1 MSPVSVVLPNLNGR
15 RLLERFLPDLLAALE
30 RVSGPH
36 QVLVVDNASRD
47 GSAAWL
53 RERFPA
59 VEVLE
64 QRENLGFGGGMNAGI
79 AAARHPWLLALNT
92 DIHVEAGF
100 LPPLLRA
107 AGEPAL
113 FAAVP
118 RILMSRLDGRVESV
132 MDGLWTGGFL
142 EFDQPGFR
150 VEGPSHP
157 DPRPVLFPV
166 GGCALFHRDRLRELG
181 GFDDLYRPFYWEDI
195 DLGWRAWKRGFTV
208 RYVPE
213 SVVHHRHRGTIR
225 ARFRHEEIILAQRM
239 NQLLFH
245 WKNLHDPRL
254 RAAHLRGIVLRALS
268 EDVEGERGYL
278 EALVLALRRLDEV
291 PPRRRREAA
300 AARLSDRAALAR
312 MRAVSPRAPAA
323 RSREETGTALRVLHV
338 HSTLGVV
345 GGAESYL
352 FGLLGD
358 LARRGVYSEVAVET
372 DISGNPPAPVH
383 LIPHVADQTP
393 VWTSRERERFVDI
406 VEVAD
411 PDVIHLHNT
420 WNTTLVQ
427 TATALGPTIRSLHDH
442 TMFCPGWNKEYVGGG
457 LCTEP
462 MGAHCLDRH
471 FRGGCDSFR
480 WPTFLEAF
488 RSVRERRRLVEAH
501 RAAARL
507 VVASRYMASELR
519 TVGFP
524 DSQILVNPYYTGL
537 PDDPGP
543 PPGEEPPLV
552 ATLCRVQQPDKGVAE
567 LLQALAR
574 MKRPCR
580 AVIAGSGRDLEA
592 MRRLKDELG
601 LGARVDLPGFTPHAD
616 AMELLARATV
626 VAFPSMWNEP
636 FGIVGL
642 EALARGR
649 PVVAFDVGGVREWLE
664 PDRTGLLV
672 ARGDVAAFAAA
683 LDALIG
689 DPRRAAALGRAGR
702 EATRTRFTAAAHLDR
717 LLTAYRAAVAS

>member
-1 MSPVSVVLPNLNGR
+1 MSPVSAVLPNLNGR

-30 RVSGPH
+30 RTGESH

-53 RERFPA
+53 REHHPS
-59 VEVLE
+59 VEVLA
-64 QRENLGFGGGMNAGI
+64 QKENLGFGGAMNAGI

-92 DIHVEAGF
+92 DLHVEGDF

-107 AGEPAL
+107 AEEPAL

-132 MDGLWTGGFL
+132 MDGLWNGGFL
-142 EFDQPGFR
+142 EFDQPGLR

-166 GGCALFHRDRLRELG
+166 GGCALFHRNRLRELG
-181 GFDDLYRPFYWEDI
+181 GFDDLFRPFYWEDL
-195 DLGWRAWKRGFTV
+195 DLGYRAWKRGFTV

-245 WKNLHDPRL
+245 WKNVHDPRL
-254 RAAHLRGIVLRALS
+254 LAAHLRGIVLRALS
-268 EDVEGERGYL
+268 EDVEGERWYL

-291 PPRRRREAA
+291 PARRSREAA

-312 MRAVSPRAPAA
+312 TRARVPRAPAGRGRA
-323 RSREETGTALRVLHV
+323 ETGSALRVLHV

-358 LARRGVYSEVAVET
+358 LSRRGVYSEVAVER
-372 DISGNPPAPVH
+372 DISGAPPAPVH
-383 LIPHVADQTP
+383 LVAHVADQTP
-393 VWTSRERERFVDI
+393 VWSERERDRFVDV
-406 VEVAD
+406 VEAAD
-411 PDVIHLHNT
+411 PDVLHLHNT
-420 WNTTLVQ
+420 WNVALVQ
-427 TATALGPTIRSLHDH
+427 TATALGPTIRSVHDH
-442 TMFCPGWNKEYVGGG
+442 TLFCPGWNKEYVGGG

-480 WPTFLEAF
+480 WPTFPEAL
-488 RSVRERRRLVEAH
+488 REVRERRRLLEAH
-501 RAAARL
+501 ESVGRL
-507 VVASRYMASELR
+507 VVASRYMASELAA
-519 TVGFP
+519 VGFP
-524 DSQILVNPYYTGL
+524 ESQLVVNPYYTAV
-537 PDDPGP
+537 PEDPGP
-543 PPGEEPPLV
+543 PPGGGPPLV
-552 ATLCRVQQPDKGVAE
+552 AALCRVQQPDKGVAE

-574 MKRPCR
+574 LKRPFR
-580 AVIAGSGRDLEA
+580 AVIAGDGRDLEA

-601 LGARVDLPGFTPHAD
+601 LGARVELPGFTAHDD
-616 AMELLARATV
+616 AMGLLARASV

-636 FGIVGL
+636 FGIVGI
-642 EALARGR
+642 EAGARAR

-664 PDRTGLLV
+664 PERTGLLV
-672 ARGDVAAFAAA
+672 PRGDVAAFAAA
-683 LDALIG
+683 LDALLG
-689 DPRRAAALGRAGR
+689 DPARAAALGQAGR
-702 EATRTRFTAAAHLDR
+702 EAVQTRFSAAAHLDR
-717 LLTAYRAAVAS
+717 LLQAYRAAVAT